1 MKLMKYFG
9 ALLIAS
15 SFVGCSDWN
24 TPEREVFENQEG
36 LEKYIPLLEA
46 KTEADLTPSNPWH
59 GSSCRHP

>member
-24 TPEREVFENQEG
+24 TPERRFS
-36 LEKYIPLLEA
+36 
-46 KTEADLTPSNPWH
+46 KTRKALKNIYRCWRQKLKQT
-59 GSSCRHP
+59 

>member
-36 LEKYIPLLEA
+36 LEKIYTVVGG
-46 KTEADLTPSNPWH
+46 KN
-59 GSSCRHP
+59 